1 MQKENTF
8 EFAPLTV
15 GTMRIGDWGAKLS
28 TKETE
33 AFIEGCLELGLTDFD
48 HADIYGGYTTESDFG
63 KALKANP
70 ALKTKVKL
78 ITKCGIKMISENR
91 PDHKIKSY
99 DLGADHIIKSVEN
112 SLNSLQVDYLDV
124 LLLHRPDLLIDPEE
138 VAEVFENLKKQ
149 GKVLNFGVSNFTTS
163 QFELLSSFTPLITN
177 QIEISVQHLNA
188 FNDGTLDQC
197 MLKNIK
203 PMAWS
208 PLGGGGIL
216 GEASDEKSVRIRK
229 IVEELAQKYG
239 AGTDQI
245 LIAWLLKHPA
255 GIIPVLGT
263 SRTERIKSAFDS
275 LKIKLTREE
284 WYQLLEASVGHEV
297 A

>member
-1 MQKENTF
+1 MQEENTF
-8 EFAPLTV
+8 EFAPLSI

-70 ALKTKVKL
+70 SLKSQVKL
-78 ITKCGIKMISENR
+78 ITKCGIKMMSENR

-99 DLGADHIIKSVEN
+99 DLGAEHIIKSVEN
-112 SLNSLQVDYLDV
+112 SLNELQVDYLDV

-138 VAEVFENLKKQ
+138 VATVFEKLKKE

-163 QFELLSSFTPLITN
+163 QFELLNSYTPLVTN
-177 QIEISVQHLNA
+177 QIEVSIQHLNA
-188 FNDGTLDQC
+188 FHDGTLDQC
-197 MLKNIK
+197 MLKKIR

-208 PLGGGGIL
+208 PLGGGGIMGNPTDERSVSIQKVATEL
-216 GEASDEKSVRIRK
+216 GNKYNASI
-229 IVEELAQKYG
+229 
-239 AGTDQI
+239 DQI
-245 LIAWLLKHPA
+245 LIAWLIKHPS

-263 SRTERIKSAFDS
+263 SKTERIKTAYEA
-275 LKIKLTREE
+275 LKIELSREE
-284 WYQLLEASVGHEV
+284 WYQLLESSVGNEV